1 MYDNYNYPPGADGPD
16 APWNQEDTPEKEF
29 EVTISQTLS
38 KNTTVSTND
47 YCPGGCYPEVECDID
62 GCHTITCYE
71 PDDTSD
77 TDWRAAYKGEHYT
90 PLELINEFK
99 EMLEKN
105 APINEERRKQLIE
118 ECMNWIEDELEV
130 CEG

>member
-38 KNTTVSTND
+38 KNTTVCTAD
-47 YCPGGCYPEVECDID
+47 YCPGGCYQETEWDID
-62 GCHTITCYE
+62 GCHTVACYE

-77 TDWRAAYKGEHYT
+77 TDWKAAYNNEHYT
-90 PLELINEFK
+90 PLGLIQEFK

-105 APINEERRKQLIE
+105 TPISESRRKHLIE
-118 ECMNWIEDELEV
+118 ECMNWIEDDLEV